1 MSRYAVL
8 TRAPAHHGRDHRDDS
23 VRRQRDKRDISGF
36 LKMSRWFG
44 GQPDIVA
51 DERDQL
57 LVFEVEG
64 GAE

>member
-36 LKMSRWFG
+36 L
-44 GQPDIVA
+44 
-51 DERDQL
+51 
-57 LVFEVEG
+57 
-64 GAE
+64 